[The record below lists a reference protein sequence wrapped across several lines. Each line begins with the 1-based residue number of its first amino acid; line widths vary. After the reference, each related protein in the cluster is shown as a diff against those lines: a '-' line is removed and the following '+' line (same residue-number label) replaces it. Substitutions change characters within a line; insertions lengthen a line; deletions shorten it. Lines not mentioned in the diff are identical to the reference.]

1 MIEPLQRF
9 IESSTLGEFA
19 SRVQML
25 FAFYKEMCHEE
36 GSSWTTE
43 GDFSI
48 LVISELYIWENKL
61 RMADDFDIILIRSKV
76 KSIQKM
82 LICVFFIK
90 RPSIMYILWLLYL
103 FC

>member
-9 IESSTLGEFA
+9 IESSTLGEYA

-36 GSSWTTE
+36 GSWTTE

-48 LVISELYIWENKL
+48 LVISELYI
-61 RMADDFDIILIRSKV
+61 
-76 KSIQKM
+76 
-82 LICVFFIK
+82 
-90 RPSIMYILWLLYL
+90 
-103 FC
+103 

>member
-48 LVISELYIWENKL
+48 VVISELYIRDNKL
-61 RMADDFDIILIRSKV
+61 RNGR
-76 KSIQKM
+76 
-82 LICVFFIK
+82 
-90 RPSIMYILWLLYL
+90 L
-103 FC
+103 F

>member
-36 GSSWTTE
+36 GSSWTTK
-43 GDFSI
+43 GDFSLPRTKCVIPI
-48 LVISELYIWENKL
+48 LVISELYICENK
-61 RMADDFDIILIRSKV
+61 
-76 KSIQKM
+76 
-82 LICVFFIK
+82 
-90 RPSIMYILWLLYL
+90 
-103 FC
+103 

>member
-25 FAFYKEMCHEE
+25 FAFYKEMYHEE

-48 LVISELYIWENKL
+48 LVISELYI
-61 RMADDFDIILIRSKV
+61 
-76 KSIQKM
+76 
-82 LICVFFIK
+82 
-90 RPSIMYILWLLYL
+90 
-103 FC
+103 